1 MLCVANMRRHY
12 LASTMSVLGDWHL
25 VYRDPEEVEGILVE
39 SGYEQIE
46 VWLEPEEIFCIGRA
60 RKPRQSLLG

>member
-1 MLCVANMRRHY
+1 
-12 LASTMSVLGDWHL
+12 MSVLGDWHL